1 MPDQTDAVAS
11 PAAEGGA
18 PNPESTQ
25 TTTAPAPS
33 RESRIQTMVRE
44 MATRGV
50 PPKPPEASPP
60 AESPAAEPEG
70 APVLSETPPAAAE
83 TPQPGTEKPPEP
95 AAEHESETVPQD
107 IRKAV
112 SRIRQLKDQRKA
124 LKAELGDK
132 DAAVAALTAQVEALQ
147 AQVDRAQQPKTAAP
161 TFEGVEDPQVIESE
175 VSQASKVV
183 EWAEDRLD
191 SFDGETD
198 TEVLGAELESQGVKA
213 PPSGWTPKAVR
224 QTLVTIRNN
233 ARTTAKAGSE
243 RKQWLSIESQ
253 ALEYVAKSVPQ
264 LQSDPALANEVSAL
278 LEARPSLR
286 SMPEWPVASV
296 ALALGMRAL
305 RAGPPKPAVPT
316 PPAVPVP
323 PATPPRPPAVA
334 GAPRAT
340 VPVPVDVVEDLRRKA
355 TAPGA
360 SREDRVALLKAQL
373 LKTKG

>member
-1 MPDQTDAVAS
+1 MMKET
-11 PAAEGGA
+11 
-18 PNPESTQ
+18 
-25 TTTAPAPS
+25 
-33 RESRIQTMVRE
+33 
-44 MATRGV
+44 
-50 PPKPPEASPP
+50 
-60 AESPAAEPEG
+60 
-70 APVLSETPPAAAE
+70 LSSLMD
-83 TPQPGTEKPPEP
+83 G
-95 AAEHESETVPQD
+95 
-107 IRKAV
+107 
-112 SRIRQLKDQRKA
+112 
-124 LKAELGDK
+124 ELGDK
-132 DAAVAALTAQVEALQ
+132 DAALAALTAQVEALQ
-147 AQVDRAQQPKTAAP
+147 AQVDRVQAKPATP
-161 TFEGVEDPQVIESE
+161 SFENVEDPQVLESE